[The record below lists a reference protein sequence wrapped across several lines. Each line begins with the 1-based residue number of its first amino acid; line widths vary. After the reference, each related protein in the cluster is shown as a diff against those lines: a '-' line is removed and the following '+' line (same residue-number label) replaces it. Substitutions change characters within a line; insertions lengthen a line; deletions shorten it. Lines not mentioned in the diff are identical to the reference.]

1 MAPGNPRSNQVET
14 SKHTRILIVPS
25 HAYSLIKKRNTMN
38 RAFAILCAIIALA
51 SCSKEFLPET
61 PSGLDA
67 GQAFVQSR
75 EFPVNL
81 RVTRSDDALATKV
94 TIKRGWAD
102 GDVIFFFLSGIEAP
116 KYAKVTYNAA
126 SDSWTGTLENNLTAK
141 EVSGITGK
149 VLTAVNLPFGS
160 EANVAANGTDFSF
173 VNSEGKPFDYTGYFF
188 TAEGVA
194 YEFDE
199 ENGLN
204 MDLHLTTPAPLTAGD
219 LHIHFDISGFESGH
233 VFTFKQAHIK
243 PLSVTGVSAAGNVYQ
258 TEGAKGALIKGY
270 EYDNMVS
277 FSGILDQSAVD
288 KELAYNFSIDDTT
301 ADVIYNRRVDKL
313 TVSSAK
319 FYGIG
324 DISSATVWT
333 ATEYV
338 EMGDG
343 LKWAKS
349 NLGAASET
357 AAGNYYAWGETA
369 TKNNYSW
376 STYKL
381 KNSTSNSGN
390 NINKYTFADRN
401 YNGIWYQFSF
411 YSYSYQFTGDG
422 KKALADYDYVDDA
435 ARQALPGEW
444 RTPTAAEWAALCN
457 TANFTWTWGNNGAT
471 VTSKVEGYK
480 GNKIFLPAAGWK
492 DGSTVKNGSRGY
504 YWSSTLGNNSTEGS
518 RIRFERKNNSTA
530 VSFGNNT
537 SASRCYGYLIRAVI
551 EQ

>member
-1 MAPGNPRSNQVET
+1 MAPGNPRSNLVET

-81 RVTRSDDALATKV
+81 RVTRSDDALATKA

-141 EVSGITGK
+141 EVSGLTAK

-219 LHIHFDISGFESGH
+219 LHIHFDISGFVSGH

-277 FSGILDQSAVD
+277 FSGILDQSAVG

-301 ADVIYNRRVDKL
+301 ADVIYSRRVDKL

-319 FYGIG
+319 YYGIG
-324 DISSATVWT
+324 DIASVSVWT
-333 ATEYV
+333 ATPYV

-357 AAGNYYAWGETA
+357 AAGNFYAWGETA

-376 STYKL
+376 STYVHY
-381 KNSTSNSGN
+381 SGTN
-390 NINKYTFADRN
+390 DQGYGVTKYTFADAVYSGRW
-401 YNGIWYQFSF
+401 YSNGW
-411 YSYSYQFTGDG
+411 DN
-422 KKALADYDYVDDA
+422 KKTLAGYDYVDDA
-435 ARQALPGEW
+435 ARQNLQGEW
-444 RTPTAAEWAALCN
+444 RIPTEGEWTVLRS
-457 TANFTWTWGNNGAT
+457 TANFTWSWDSTGAT

-480 GNKIFLPAAGWK
+480 GNKIFLPAAGYM
-492 DGSTVKNGSRGY
+492 NGGNLAFSSGDNRRGC
-504 YWSSTLGNNSTEGS
+504 YWSSSLGDNSTLGS
-518 RIRFERKNNSTA
+518 RIRFNKGIGSSP
-530 VSFGNNT
+530 VKFNT
-537 SASRCYGYLIRAVI
+537 VPEARCYGYSIRAVI
-551 EQ
+551 NQ